1 MGEFLRGVFEW
12 VSGHGGVLGS
22 LALVLL
28 GLLLCYAL
36 VMFVVSSF
44 RTLIRNLGLAAGAE
58 GKTGSVIVAMVWCGV
73 STALLVWYV
82 SFAVREFPAWLGL

>member
-28 GLLLCYAL
+28 GLLLGYAL

-44 RTLIRNLGLAAGAE
+44 RTLIRNMGLTAGDE
-58 GKTGSVIVAMVWCGV
+58 GKPGSVIAAIFWCGV
-73 STALLVWYV
+73 SVALLVWYV
-82 SFAVREFPAWLGL
+82 AFAVREFPAWLGL